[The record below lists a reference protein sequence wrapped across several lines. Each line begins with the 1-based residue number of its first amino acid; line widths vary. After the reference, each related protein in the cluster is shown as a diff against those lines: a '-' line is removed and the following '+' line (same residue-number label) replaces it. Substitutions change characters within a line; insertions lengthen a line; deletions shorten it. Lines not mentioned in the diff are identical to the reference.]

1 MAPHTYGYDAAGLW
15 VRLTTRDHTCWR
27 YWGGGRVVNEL
38 RVSGD
43 AADDIEV
50 TWVGAAGSPLAE
62 QVVGPGER
70 LTLLAA
76 AAGGSVLLEADT
88 AVRSVAYAPHG
99 HRDDT
104 SALAGPAFNGEHLDA
119 GSGCYLLGA
128 GHHRPYSPTLG
139 LFLAPDTA
147 SPFSAGGLNTLAYCA
162 GDPINRSDPSGHFW
176 KWLGV
181 AAGILVGVAVTLA
194 TAGAAGAAVGALAAG
209 GIAALTK
216 SGVAAIAA
224 TTLGVLSVGTEVG
237 SLAAYGAGDDGAGEI
252 LGWVGLGLGI
262 AGAAPAL
269 AKTAMKGAARFARF
283 AQRAMGTR
291 SSAIPVRGAAAG
303 SGRAAK
309 AALAPATSSPAAS
322 SQASRWYANKATYLT
337 KFSRTFTTYPVSTPP
352 ARAAGGRP
360 AFGRQMGVHP
370 DAGNAAEVNAIVDDL
385 ANPNCVTPTWDWTPP
400 PLKQYPSPAYT
411 TGHLAAGDG
420 ARRQVDVAGHISFL
434 EATAHDGPSRV
445 QRMIRSL
452 TGAQRARRD
461 LPPSYKKAM
470 KHPPSYELL
479 DFDN

>member
-15 VRLTTRDHTCWR
+15 VRLSTPDHTCWR

-43 AADDIEV
+43 TADDV
-50 TWVGAAGSPLAE
+50 QLTWVSAAGSPLAE

-70 LTLLAA
+70 LTLLAT

-88 AVRSVAYAPHG
+88 AVRAVAYAPHG
-99 HRDDT
+99 HRDDS
-104 SALAGPAFNGEHLDA
+104 SALAAPAFNGEHLDA

-139 LFLAPDTA
+139 LFLAPDSA

-176 KWLGV
+176 KWIVAGVGLALGV
-181 AAGILVGVAVTLA
+181 VAVAA
-194 TAGAAGAAVGALAAG
+194 TFGAASAAVGAVALG
-209 GIAALTK
+209 GFAALTK
-216 SGVAAIAA
+216 SGAAAIAA
-224 TTLGVLSVGTEVG
+224 TTLGVLSVGVEI
-237 SLAAYGAGDDGAGEI
+237 AAIKAEATGDTGTASI

-262 AGAAPAL
+262 AGAAPAI

-283 AQRAMGTR
+283 AQRALGSR
-291 SSAIPVRGAAAG
+291 SSAIPMRGAAAG

-309 AALAPATSSPAAS
+309 AALAPATSSPSAS
-322 SQASRWYANKATYLT
+322 SQASTWYANKATYLG
-337 KFSRTFTTYPVSTPP
+337 KSSRTFATYPVSTSS
-352 ARAAGGRP
+352 ARPAGGRP

-385 ANPNCVTPTWDWTPP
+385 ANPNYVSPTWDWTPP